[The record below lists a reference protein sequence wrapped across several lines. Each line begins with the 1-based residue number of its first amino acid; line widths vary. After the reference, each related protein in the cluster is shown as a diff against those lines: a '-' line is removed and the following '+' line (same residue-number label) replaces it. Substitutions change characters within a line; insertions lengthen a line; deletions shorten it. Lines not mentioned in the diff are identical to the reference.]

1 MLIYIWVLFLNDLYW
16 IIAFTCKWVS
26 LCMVLDWFYAS
37 PINEYFLLRVFS
49 RIVLDESSLWLV
61 DNESFL
67 WLLLDLSSLMS
78 SLIVCCRLAEW
89 EGSSIH
95 GISDWGPDSWGPGGS
110 PKKIPP
116 KGSHSLALKNCQVS
130 FQFYHC
136 WQSQDARNSVWSL
149 RGCLP

>member
-1 MLIYIWVLFLNDLYW
+1 
-16 IIAFTCKWVS
+16 
-26 LCMVLDWFYAS
+26 MVLDWFYAS

-95 GISDWGPDSWGPGGS
+95 GISNWGPDSWGPGGS

-130 FQFYHC
+130 YQFYHC
-136 WQSQDARNSVWSL
+136 WQSQDAKTLSDPYMDVFLSL
-149 RGCLP
+149 WVHGNKHDSARSFVTHEC